1 MLAACRPLNAAVP
14 VCQQLGDLPMTKLS
28 YRRSSAMLD
37 IRLIGI
43 D

>member
-1 MLAACRPLNAAVP
+1 MLVACRPLNVAVP
-14 VCQQLGDLPMTKLS
+14 VCQQLGDLPMTKLYYS
-28 YRRSSAMLD
+28 SSSAMLD